1 MSLFNNVL
9 AVGLLGVVLVASAAR
24 PASASPQAA
33 ASAAATPDDSTLKA
47 RVTASLKKNTTLAAR
62 EVDVDVPE
70 GIVTLKGMVWTA
82 EEKAQAAR
90 LATLKGVTAV
100 RNEIVVD
107 AAAAKSGAGRAIDA
121 TTHAGETGADAVKGA
136 AQTTGEK
143 TKEIAGA
150 NGEKTKEIAG
160 ATAKQTKEVA
170 ATTGEVINDS
180 WITTKLKT
188 KFFDETLLKDSDIHV
203 ESNDRVVTLTG
214 RVASSAAKARAAAI
228 ASGTEGVTRV
238 VNQLV
243 VKGK

>member
-1 MSLFNNVL
+1 MSLFKTML
-9 AVGLLGVVLVASAAR
+9 TVGFVGVVLAASAAR
-24 PASASPQAA
+24 PASAGPQAA
-33 ASAAATPDDSTLKA
+33 TSAAATPDDSTLKA
-47 RVTASLKKNTTLAAR
+47 RVTASLKKNATLAAR
-62 EVDVDVPE
+62 EVDVDVHQ
-70 GIVTLKGMVWTA
+70 GIVTLKGTVRTVD
-82 EEKAQAAR
+82 EKAQAAR

-121 TTHAGETGADAVKGA
+121 TAQAGEKGANATKGA
-136 AQTTGEK
+136 AQK
-143 TKEIAGA
+143 T
-150 NGEKTKEIAG
+150 GEKTKEIAG
-160 ATAKQTKEVA
+160 ATATKTKEVA

-203 ESNDRVVTLTG
+203 ETNDRVVTLTG
-214 RVASSAAKARAAAI
+214 TVASSAAKARAAAI
-228 ASGTEGVTRV
+228 GSGTEGVTRV

>member
-9 AVGLLGVVLVASAAR
+9 VVGLVGVVFVAGGAR

-33 ASAAATPDDSTLKA
+33 TSAATQPDDSTLKT
-47 RVTASLKKNTTLAAR
+47 RVTASLKKNATLAAR
-62 EVDVDVPE
+62 EVDVDVHE
-70 GIVTLKGMVWTA
+70 GIVTLKGTVRTA
-82 EEKAQAAR
+82 DEKAHAAR

-107 AAAAKSGAGRAIDA
+107 AAAAKSGASRAIDA
-121 TTHAGETGADAVKGA
+121 TAHAGETGVDATKGA

-143 TKEIAGA
+143 AKA
-150 NGEKTKEIAG
+150 IAG
-160 ATAKQTKEVA
+160 ATATKTKAVA
-170 ATTGEVINDS
+170 ATTGEAIDDT
-180 WITTKLKT
+180 WITTKVKT
-188 KFFDETLLKDSDIHV
+188 KFFDETLLKSSDIHV
-203 ESNDRVVTLTG
+203 ETTDRVVTLTG
-214 RVASSAAKARAAAI
+214 AVASSSAKTRAATI